1 MEIISVPN
9 WKIEKLVLLCLLP
22 VAAEKCYITKQFKI
36 YGCFIPQ
43 NVKEQRP
50 QVEAKRYS

>member
-9 WKIEKLVLLCLLP
+9 WKIEKLLLLRLLP
-22 VAAEKCYITKQFKI
+22 VAAEKYYITKQFKI
-36 YGCFIPQ
+36 YGCFISQ